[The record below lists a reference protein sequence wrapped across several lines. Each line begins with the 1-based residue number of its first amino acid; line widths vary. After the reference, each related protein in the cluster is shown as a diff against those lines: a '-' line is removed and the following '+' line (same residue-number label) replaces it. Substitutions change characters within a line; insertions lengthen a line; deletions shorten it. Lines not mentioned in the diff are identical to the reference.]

1 MIGNDIYKVS
11 RPTVKSIYGVFKSVS
26 PIQDSTT
33 NKNQEKL
40 KSISVIIQNIL
51 DNMILFIVSFIN
63 IPILIPRQRWL

>member
-1 MIGNDIYKVS
+1 MVTIFTRSLDLQLNQYM
-11 RPTVKSIYGVFKSVS
+11 VFSNQSVLS
-26 PIQDSTT
+26 KDGTT

-63 IPILIPRQRWL
+63 IPILISRQRWL